1 MTRFVSVASASIS
14 SLSRSGSLPV
24 HRATHAPILILD
36 SSLGGLSV
44 VRHLRELLPAEPIAF
59 FGDLARAPYSHR
71 SPERVVQF
79 VQQVLCYLQQTLTP
93 KHVLL
98 TCDVAS
104 AVALAGARQQV
115 IGGASVTGVLDPAA
129 RAAVEVTGQSERPI
143 IGALAASNAVIESRA
158 LERALARRR
167 TRAKLVCRPA
177 PLLQHIVEDGRCGE
191 DPVLLA
197 AAQHYLSQLMPRN
210 VEVVLLAS
218 ASLAPLR
225 TQFASMAGKDVTV
238 IDAARACAEDVA
250 RRLERSR
257 LLHPSAEQEAELT
270 WYLTDESPAIFDRAE
285 RIAGMLL
292 PPPRIVGIEALEQ
305 AAETAGRRVRIA

>member
-1 MTRFVSVASASIS
+1 
-14 SLSRSGSLPV
+14 V
-24 HRATHAPILILD
+24 HRSTDAPIVVLD

-44 VRHLRELLPAEPIAF
+44 VRHLRDLLPGEPIVF

-79 VQQVLCYLQQTLTP
+79 VQQMLCYVQQTTTP

-98 TCDVAS
+98 TCDVSS

-115 IGGASVTGVLDPAA
+115 MNGAAVTGMLDPAA
-129 RAAVEVTGQSERPI
+129 RAAVEVTGQSDRPV

-177 PLLQHIVEDGRCGE
+177 PLLQPIVEDGRAGE

-197 AAQHYLSQLMPRN
+197 AVQQYLSQLLPRN

-218 ASLAPLR
+218 CSLAPLR
-225 TQFASMAGKDVTV
+225 PQMASLAGKDVAV

-250 RRLERSR
+250 RRLQRSR
-257 LLHPSAEQEAELT
+257 LLHPNASHDADLT

-292 PPPRIVGIEALEQ
+292 PPPRIVNVEDLEL
-305 AAETAGRRVRIA
+305 AAQSAGRRVRIA